1 MRALLMAVCAMT
13 PLIAT
18 AQVYKCTG
26 VDGKVEFSDRPCA
39 GATTKQEAVT
49 IDQPPA
55 KPAGPSKAEQDAQW
69 EEAKRFRYVEVPA
82 LERQAA
88 ELMASG
94 DPQRQKLG
102 QDMAWEAHKA
112 KEAFMQLERARAS
125 REEINQRYDRLRRDL
140 RGY

>member
-1 MRALLMAVCAMT
+1 MRALLMAVFAMT

-26 VDGKVEFSDRPCA
+26 VDGKVAFSDRPCA

-49 IDQPPA
+49 IDQPP
-55 KPAGPSKAEQDAQW
+55 
-69 EEAKRFRYVEVPA
+69 AKRFRYVEVPA